1 MVQDLRENIYIHFFA
16 ASHPHLIF
24 CTFFKLWQSRMN
36 LLQKDNILSLVPYLV
51 FEIHANQMVSSL
63 FNLCLAP
70 KITKDMGKVD
80 WNDHTCQQIARLW
93 RTFSTTVSVHV
104 HLALS
109 NILVRD
115 PYIFTYVYCVCVC
128 MCVCVRAPVSIVFV
142 FVRIFVTIFALSP
155 NHFADSR
162 WRLRL
167 LFLAFVLCSLLA
179 MILSLSSSL
188 ILIYSNIVG
197 WFAHELGRQ
206 ASETDHHGQ
215 LGAR

>member
-1 MVQDLRENIYIHFFA
+1 
-16 ASHPHLIF
+16 
-24 CTFFKLWQSRMN
+24 MN

-115 PYIFTYVYCVCVC
+115 PYIFTYVYCVCVYVC
-128 MCVCVRAPVSIVFV
+128 VCARARFYCVCVRAYF
-142 FVRIFVTIFALSP
+142 RD
-155 NHFADSR
+155 H
-162 WRLRL
+162 LRL
-167 LFLAFVLCSLLA
+167 VAQPLCRLALASSFAFPRLCTVFSSRYDS
-179 MILSLSSSL
+179 LSLVITHIDL
-188 ILIYSNIVG
+188 LEHCRLVCTRAG
-197 WFAHELGRQ
+197 K
-206 ASETDHHGQ
+206 ASK
-215 LGAR
+215 